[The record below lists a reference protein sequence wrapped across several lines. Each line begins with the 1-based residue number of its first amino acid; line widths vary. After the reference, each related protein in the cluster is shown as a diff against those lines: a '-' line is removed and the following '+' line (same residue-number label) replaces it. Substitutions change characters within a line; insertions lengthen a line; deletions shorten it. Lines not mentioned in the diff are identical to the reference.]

1 MFYNNGTIFQTTF
14 GSDVNIPKL
23 GENLAEVL
31 SHIRKLYEF
40 CNLKAEEYKKL
51 IFETED
57 VSIIVLKL
65 GEDSNIALFFKKEE
79 EKELRLTAI
88 RRYLNRIEDLM
99 DMDANEILFQEILN
113 KEEELKT
120 LNNLK
125 LNYEEQIKIL
135 GDKLEDLSIVGSE
148 IEKQKIFKTKQE
160 FSEELL
166 KIKRDI
172 EEKVKDLE
180 ILKKKVK
187 NVDNPSINQ

>member
-31 SHIRKLYEF
+31 NHIRKIYEF
-40 CNLKAEEYKKL
+40 CNMKAEDYKKL

-79 EKELRLTAI
+79 DKELKLTAI
-88 RRYLNRIEDLM
+88 RRYLNRIEDLI
-99 DMDANEILFQEILN
+99 DMDANEILFQEILV
-113 KEEELKT
+113 KEEELKS
-120 LNNLK
+120 LNNLT
-125 LNYEEQIKIL
+125 LNFEQELKEID
-135 GDKLEDLSIVGSE
+135 DKLDDPLIKESE
-148 IEKQKIFKTKQE
+148 VEKQKLLKRKQE
-160 FSEELL
+160 CSEEIL
-166 KIKRDI
+166 KIQRDI
-172 EEKVKDLE
+172 EEKIKDVE

-187 NVDNPSINQ
+187 NVGNQ